1 VAFKQLGTGS
11 ILSRTVHRR
20 REKIIT
26 AFVFCRDQILDMSE
40 SRSFYVTINGEK
52 RSETITL
59 PRNYSAVE
67 LTILSNQTDDFQF
80 ALVSTSSLPPIINAF
95 EYYTVFDTQPATY
108 LQDSKCPH

>member
-1 VAFKQLGTGS
+1 M
-11 ILSRTVHRR
+11 
-20 REKIIT
+20 
-26 AFVFCRDQILDMSE
+26 LDMSE
-40 SRSFYVTINGEK
+40 SRSFYVTVNGEK
-52 RSETITL
+52 GSDIITL

-80 ALVSTSSLPPIINAF
+80 ALVTASNSSLPPIINAF